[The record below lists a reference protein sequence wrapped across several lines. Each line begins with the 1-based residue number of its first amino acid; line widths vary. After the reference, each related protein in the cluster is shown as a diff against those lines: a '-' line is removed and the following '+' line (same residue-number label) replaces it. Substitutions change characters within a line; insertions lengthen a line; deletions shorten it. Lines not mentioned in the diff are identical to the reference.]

1 VSPPVR
7 PTLRQLLLGA
17 GVFALLLPLAAVS
30 TFRLFDLY
38 LLRQTERHLIAEAVL
53 IGEAYRERL
62 LAERETPPEETPR
75 FRPLGREA
83 DAYVPIEPVLDAAY
97 GIQPPAPPVT
107 RRHHVP
113 DSAEA
118 RAGLAL
124 MPLLARAQVFNLTGA
139 RVLGPDGCVVASTR
153 QDLGDCLDELDEV
166 RGALAG
172 RYSAVARQRVSD
184 EPAPPISSIRRRGGV
199 RVFVAVPIFENGGA
213 IGAVWM
219 SRTAVA
225 PLEMFWAHRNKIGGA
240 LLVCLVLAPAVSLLL
255 ARSIARPIR
264 DITQAAEAVAH
275 GRPRA
280 PLAAGWLVPREIDQ
294 LSGALDRMAHQLT
307 DRARYIAEFAANVSH
322 ELKTPLAGV
331 LGATELLRDDADAM
345 PAAQRERFLANIEDD
360 ARRMERLVQ
369 RLLELARVQNAPAE
383 SRRIELAPFVE
394 RLAARYAEPIQLDLT
409 AAPAEVEMNPDHL
422 ESALRNLLDNAVRHG
437 AGRPVRLCV
446 HREGAR
452 VAFEVHDQGPGISPR
467 NLSRV
472 FERFFTTERERGGTG
487 LGLAIVKAVAELRG
501 GDVRLDSGPAG
512 TRATLVV

>member
-1 VSPPVR
+1 VR
-7 PTLRQLLLGA
+7 PTIRQLLLGA

-30 TFRLFDLY
+30 VFRLFDLY

-62 LAERETPPEETPR
+62 LVERGTPVRQAPP
-75 FRPLGREA
+75 FRPLGHEEE
-83 DAYVPIEPVLDAAY
+83 AYVPIEPVLDASY
-97 GIQPPAPPVT
+97 DVQPPAPPVT
-107 RRHHVP
+107 RRNLAP
-113 DSAEA
+113 ESAEA

-139 RVLGPDGCVVASTR
+139 RVLGADGCVVASTR
-153 QDLGDCLDELDEV
+153 QDLGDCLDDLDEV

-172 RYSAVARQRVSD
+172 RYSAVARRRVSD
-184 EPAPPISSIRRRGGV
+184 EPPPPVSSIRRRGGV
-199 RVFVAVPIFENGGA
+199 RVFVAVPIFENGA
-213 IGAVWM
+213 AMGAVWM

-225 PLEMFWAHRNKIGGA
+225 PLEMVWTHRNAIAPA
-240 LLVCLVLAPAVSLLL
+240 LLVCLVLTPAVSLLL

-264 DITQAAEAVAH
+264 ETTRAAEAVAH

-280 PLAAGWLVPREIDQ
+280 PLAAGWLVPREIEQ
-294 LSGALDRMAHQLT
+294 LSGALDRMAEQLT

-331 LGATELLRDDADAM
+331 LGATELLRDDAEVM
-345 PAAQRERFLANIEDD
+345 TAAQRERFLENIEAD

-394 RLAARYAEPIQLDLT
+394 RVAARYAQPIELDLA
-409 AAPAEVEMNPDHL
+409 AAPAALEMNPDHL
-422 ESALRNLLDNAVRHG
+422 ESALVNLLDNAVRHG
-437 AGRPVRLCV
+437 VGRPVRLCV
-446 HREGAR
+446 RRDGAR
-452 VAFEVHDQGPGISPR
+452 TAFEVRDHGPGISPR

-501 GDVRLDSGPAG
+501 GDVTLESGPAG
-512 TRATLVV
+512 TCARLVV